1 MLNVLRSLPA
11 TENNDA
17 FIVRFEDLI
26 TRLENY
32 QFQNKKNERK
42 DIKSQLRMLKEQQ
55 DRIQYLLDQT
65 ARDIQDSGSS
75 AVVGESSSA
84 TQQSHTIFPDSA
96 SALIS
101 KFECLLSNEN
111 SQGCQKDVESIG
123 SASRL
128 NNLKP
133 KQEPVTNTPNND
145 RVSTLQFR
153 DSVDTEP
160 SLAALKCEEST
171 DLTTQF
177 EMQMSELERLIE
189 ESERFDGM
197 VKRLVLITR
206 KAHLGESTK
215 LLTDISKR
223 FYELQMSFNSL
234 RESYKSI
241 QSEPQLSS
249 ELLKVQLSSFHEFL
263 NSLSRNFDS
272 TKECFYTI
280 HHLVK
285 ATIEQQL
292 SNGTLQDMDNSDE
305 ENSSVVPVSQ
315 LKSDTTK
322 DVSTELSTSIQNN
335 EPSEDVDV
343 EFVTQKAYLT
353 ALQQRTAQERE
364 EVARLLQQRDELAGR
379 LASLKAAA
387 SRASLDISLTSGH
400 MVESTPMTAAPEE
413 NKRDNSV
420 TEISPDLFSSLEYKK
435 RELQELKAQL
445 QLLRKAEAKVTAFAP
460 ILQHSESKVDTV
472 SEGSLD
478 NKQTCS
484 TPQSVLPKICP
495 PRARFENNEDDISRP
510 TNVTQFTEPSKN
522 VSVSSA
528 LPSKTDSIN
537 FQQPEVI
544 CSDNT
549 ERLYVNMREAR
560 IQIEEQ
566 RDLHDRG
573 TSAILNHVNSG
584 TQKSSQH
591 VNCSG
596 ASVATS
602 QDRTTLATWG
612 GSSPVPSCSSEA
624 SDNGDG
630 VSVADSLPLILGRNP
645 SDIIQSAPN
654 RHSESEISTIAVN
667 TSDIDRKP
675 EAIVKRSSGKH
686 GNIPIE
692 GSNNNVFAT
701 STSDDPYKLSLPQ
714 VGRSPSPPARDKNN
728 SGDIQTQSNPNNFVD
743 HRPNPKQNLLS
754 ESINTSA
761 SQTAGIQGHM
771 VVAPTCGD
779 FDDGRMSDLSCAIA
793 NDRIQRLES
802 NVAQLYQVCRC
813 LMLENSQLNAAITQL
828 MLHNSSQQAL
838 PALRTCDPSTSSVG
852 LAGFHHCQCN
862 LSTPSYNQLLL
873 TDSGASY
880 QAMLYKQEHPSRNM
894 PCTLGTCSRSSGVYV
909 PTNLKD
915 TDQLLI
921 NQIMQQQTNLSQLQS
936 ELHRLT
942 RLQTEIKQSL
952 LSNDVQLNN
961 PHLSYLENPNVFAH
975 LLPVNGGFLSS
986 TANGSTGH
994 QNTVLK
1000 ATNSPQML
1008 GNSFMLPRNIPV
1020 NNWSFVP
1027 DPNVYQYSKES
1038 TSSNMGQKVTVQTSS
1053 SMPGNL
1059 LPVDPSVNSTS
1070 PHGSSVSQNNLGFSR
1085 QN

>member
-32 QFQNKKNERK
+32 QFQNKKNE
-42 DIKSQLRMLKEQQ
+42 
-55 DRIQYLLDQT
+55 
-65 ARDIQDSGSS
+65 DSGSS

-249 ELLKVQLSSFHEFL
+249 ELLKVQ
-263 NSLSRNFDS
+263 
-272 TKECFYTI
+272 
-280 HHLVK
+280 
-285 ATIEQQL
+285 

-915 TDQLLI
+915 TDQVLSQSGFHGISQIQLLI